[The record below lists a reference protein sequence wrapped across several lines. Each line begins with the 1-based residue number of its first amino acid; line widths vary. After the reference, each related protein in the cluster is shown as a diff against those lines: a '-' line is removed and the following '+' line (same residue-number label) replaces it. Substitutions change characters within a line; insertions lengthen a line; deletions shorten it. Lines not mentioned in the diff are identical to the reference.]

1 VRNRTTQSALLVAGA
16 AVGVAAAAWLGKRR
30 LASVTEGPRLVPP
43 DRLEPVRASLARRS
57 PGPESRSA
65 APQSSVTELVGAAS
79 VALPAGRTGEFGID
93 EASSRTML
101 RQDAIPRADLI
112 EPDRA
117 ELPLGRSADP
127 DIDEA
132 LSRTN
137 LPQDSTSGGALLGEE
152 EPFAR
157 DAPTDGSLDE
167 VWNSLPGI
175 AEGEQSEGYDAV
187 APEDLGSVWLE
198 RATQTTREDRP
209 HGSDPNEVPNLED
222 LLVSEA
228 TLATSQGDEEADEDE
243 DEADEDEIA
252 EDELDE
258 R

>member
-1 VRNRTTQSALLVAGA
+1 MGLVACVGA

-30 LASVTEGPRLVPP
+30 FASAPAGPRLVPP
-43 DRLEPVRASLARRS
+43 DRLEPVRASLARQS
-57 PGPESRSA
+57 PEPRRT
-65 APQSSVTELVGAAS
+65 APQSSVAELVGAES
-79 VALPAGRTGEFGID
+79 VALPAGRGGEFGID
-93 EASSRTML
+93 EASSRTVL
-101 RQDAIPRADLI
+101 RQDAIPRAELV

-209 HGSDPNEVPNLED
+209 HGSDPTEVPNLED

-228 TLATSQGDEEADEDE
+228 TLTTSQQGDEEVDE
-243 DEADEDEIA
+243 DEADDSDEDESDEDEIA